1 MTSSRDFRHAL
12 ALRAE
17 TSSPQSGTGRPGQ
30 AERLAS
36 AEQTLR
42 DISHALAHDM
52 RTSLRHVASY
62 AQLLTDPAQAG
73 QPEQV
78 LRLSDKVVA
87 SARRLQDLMES
98 VSAIARLQVADL
110 KRERLDTAALV
121 GSVVRDLVHHG
132 GEPAV
137 ECVVA
142 ADLPASHGDASL
154 LRRVWHE
161 LLDNAWRHA
170 RTHPQPQVSVSHEP
184 VPGGHAWLVHDNGPG
199 FDPVKVAQLYGLF
212 QRAPGTPGLG
222 AGLALV
228 RRIVEC
234 HGGRVWATAAP
245 GEGARF
251 GFSLPEAGR

>member
-1 MTSSRDFRHAL
+1 MTSPRDFRHAL
-12 ALRAE
+12 ALRTE
-17 TSSPQSGTGRPGQ
+17 TPSGPGGSGPAGQ
-30 AERLAS
+30 TDRLAS

-42 DISHALAHDM
+42 DISHALAHDL

-62 AQLLTDPAQAG
+62 AQLLADPAHAA

-78 LRLSDKVVA
+78 RRLSDKVVA
-87 SARRLQDLMES
+87 STRRLQDLMEA
-98 VSAIARLQVADL
+98 VSALARLQVADL
-110 KRERLDTAALV
+110 QPRQQDTVALV
-121 GSVVRDLVHHG
+121 RSVAQALPLLDRG
-132 GEPAV
+132 PAV
-137 ECVVA
+137 ECVIA
-142 ADLPASHGDASL
+142 PDLPPTLGDAAL

-170 RTHPQPQVSVSHEP
+170 RRHPQPRVVVSHEP
-184 VPGGHAWLVHDNGPG
+184 VPGGHAWFVHDNGPG
-199 FDPVKVAQLYGLF
+199 FDPQKVAELFGLF
-212 QRAPGTPGLG
+212 QRAQDAPGLG

-251 GFSLPEAGR
+251 GFSLPAGGR